1 MPKSRTPI
9 IKPRTQGGTFYTF
22 ASALEDVGLNI
33 NELKNKVSLSHYV
46 LLNIPSFSVDN
57 SYSSEDCNPG
67 DYTFAEH
74 FQNYALNME
83 TVLRNQPNYNFANS
97 LTVSERVFWKWMQK
111 EGYIEFVQDKDS
123 SGNLTG
129 SGYYIDASTFTDDSI
144 IKGFG
149 LISSG
154 AQRTDAYGIY
164 NETFVQ
170 IPSSYGQS
178 KILLKPVSD
187 KNYYITKEG
196 KEFRAT
202 SKNGKIENIDAST
215 ELDENGKLHTGISAT
230 AVYDDD
236 SIPAYTVKG
245 PEEELCVEFSLSEL
259 RKYYD
264 DETLNYDDLGI
275 GTSEAIRPSEVRLS
289 PEEVN
294 ARKVNG
300 NFYFNAV
307 LVYYSIYDSTGK
319 NILATNA
326 YGLLLLDSATIQD
339 STAYY
344 EHLPKKQSSL
354 NDSGNSYSFRLNIK
368 TSSVYNGDVI
378 VSDNSVPGY
387 QMSTDFNDTIRNLAV
402 AVETLRSNANLIS
415 VLSNQ
420 NTTIKEIVIK
430 SLDKIDDIEKDIK
443 TLKTGKV
450 RELNTALLTT
460 DALAAN
466 TLDASLSIGD
476 YGSFDGNEFTYD
488 TIIAGKSLAD
498 DASINTLTVKTI
510 LGENEEIAFGKE
522 SKLTSAG
529 LYSNNVYFN
538 TATSASTSDR
548 MNAADA
554 STILGSLTPLKDGN
568 FIINS
573 AISSQN
579 TSASEIGTPESE
591 AEISNSAGVN
601 TKLLLSAIVTKL
613 NVLNVFD
620 LSNADSSTELLSNIL
635 TTLDKA
641 STIEND
647 FDDLVEEQN
656 DLDDTIDSSLASI
669 TDSLLAA
676 DSSISLLE
684 DAITILDS
692 SVALLETF
700 ASNVDSSLSN
710 IVSEFESID
719 TSLSLLDSS
728 TAIIDSSIQSID
740 ASLRDHEERIQ
751 KLDASIQELNTK
763 LTIITNFINGTNP
776 NVISTYGNLADFI
789 GHIVEHG
796 GEY

>member
-46 LLNIPSFSVDN
+46 LLNIPSFNVNS

-67 DYTFAEH
+67 DYTFAEQ

-83 TVLRNQPNYNFANS
+83 TVLRNQDNYNFANS

-111 EGYIEFVQDKDS
+111 EGYIEFVQDEDS
-123 SGNLTG
+123 SGNLT
-129 SGYYIDASTFTDDSI
+129 GYYIDASTFADDSV

-196 KEFRAT
+196 KEFKAT
-202 SKNGKIENIDAST
+202 SKTGKIENIDAST
-215 ELDENGKLHTGISAT
+215 ELDENGNLHTGISAT

-236 SIPAYTVKG
+236 SLKAYTVKG

-275 GTSEAIRPSEVRLS
+275 GTSEAIRPSEV
-289 PEEVN
+289 
-294 ARKVNG
+294 NG

-326 YGLLLLDSATIQD
+326 YGLLLLDSATVQD
-339 STAYY
+339 NTAYY

-387 QMSTDFNDTIRNLAV
+387 QMATDFNDTIRNLAV

-510 LGENEEIAFGKE
+510 LGENEEITFGKE

-656 DLDDTIDSSLASI
+656 DLHDTIDSSLASI

-676 DSSISLLE
+676 DSFISLLE
-684 DAITILDS
+684 NAIDILDS

-700 ASNVDSSLSN
+700 AGNVDSSLSD
-710 IVSEFESID
+710 IVLKFESID
-719 TSLSLLDSS
+719 SSLESLDSS
-728 TAIIDSSIQSID
+728 IANLDASVQTLTNID
-740 ASLRDHEERIQ
+740 ASLADHEERIQ
-751 KLDASIQELNTK
+751 KLEASIGYLLDNDMYNLKER
-763 LTIITNFINGTNP
+763 
-776 NVISTYGNLADFI
+776 VIKPVI
-789 GHIVEHG
+789 EEHLRYLG
-796 GEY
+796 LLD